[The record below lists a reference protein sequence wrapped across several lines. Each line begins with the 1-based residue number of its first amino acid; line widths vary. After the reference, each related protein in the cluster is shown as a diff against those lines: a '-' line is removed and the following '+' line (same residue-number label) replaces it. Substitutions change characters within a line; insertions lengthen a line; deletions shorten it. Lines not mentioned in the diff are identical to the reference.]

1 MIPFKKIDEDDA
13 TIIAGFFQ
21 SEERDR
27 VIKAVRRA
35 CKHEA
40 DIFMAVVDGMLV
52 LRQETTKL
60 YVYSLPIGNG
70 NMRIVLMQLME
81 DAALVGNDWLI
92 VGIMPEQEETVLSA
106 LPHHFK
112 FIGEEKYSYL
122 DLLRLMVSITD
133 EHSMMAMPT
142 QNYGESVFCNNETMV
157 PVSGQFGYF

>member
-35 CKHEA
+35 CTHEA

-92 VGIMPEQEETVLSA
+92 VGIRPEQEENVLSA

-133 EHSMMAMPT
+133 EHCMVAMPT

>member
-81 DAALVGNDWLI
+81 DAALVGNDLLI
-92 VGIMPEQEETVLSA
+92 VGIRPEQEENVLSA

-133 EHSMMAMPT
+133 EHCMVAMPT

>member
-92 VGIMPEQEETVLSA
+92 VGIRPEQEENVLSA

-112 FIGEEKYSYL
+112 FIREEKYSYL

-133 EHSMMAMPT
+133 EHCMVAMPT
-142 QNYGESVFCNNETMV
+142 QNYGESVFCNNETMG

>member
-92 VGIMPEQEETVLSA
+92 VGIRPSEPTVS
-106 LPHHFK
+106 
-112 FIGEEKYSYL
+112 
-122 DLLRLMVSITD
+122 
-133 EHSMMAMPT
+133 
-142 QNYGESVFCNNETMV
+142 
-157 PVSGQFGYF
+157 

>member
-35 CKHEA
+35 CKHGA

-92 VGIMPEQEETVLSA
+92 VGIRPEQEDDVLSA

-122 DLLRLMVSITD
+122 DLLRLMVNITD
-133 EHSMMAMPT
+133 EHCVVAMPT

>member
-21 SEERDR
+21 SAERDR

-92 VGIMPEQEETVLSA
+92 VGIRPEQEENVLSA

-133 EHSMMAMPT
+133 EHCMVAMPT

>member
-92 VGIMPEQEETVLSA
+92 VGIRPEQEENVLSA

-133 EHSMMAMPT
+133 EHCMVAMPT
-142 QNYGESVFCNNETMV
+142 QNYGESVVCNNETMV

>member
-21 SEERDR
+21 SEESDR

-92 VGIMPEQEETVLSA
+92 VGIRPEQEENVLSA

-133 EHSMMAMPT
+133 EHCMVAMPT

>member
-1 MIPFKKIDEDDA
+1 MIPVKKIDEDDA

-27 VIKAVRRA
+27 VIKAVSRS
-35 CKHEA
+35 CKHGA

-92 VGIMPEQEETVLSA
+92 VGIRPEQEENVLSA

-133 EHSMMAMPT
+133 EHCMVAMPT

-157 PVSGQFGYF
+157 PVSGQVGYF